1 MQLVAKRREHPS
13 DAKGI
18 EVLRQAFV
26 SAWYAILPPVVWLAF
41 FISVPISSFA
51 FLAVRECDC
60 FWLYDDVG
68 TINGTIC
75 FSTADYSLRCPASAG
90 SYTYKQNATH
100 LPDSLSPEERALY
113 EETIV
118 AANVGIYMYAFGV
131 PAIFAGLLLYCRRNI
146 EGPLDPTRLSQ
157 ALSFLYSEYRDGFYA
172 WELLVTLQKQV
183 CLDPRLAGP
192 ALFWAD
198 SCLHVLLDVHRPLS
212 AFSHSQHFRPASQ
225 SNCS

>member
-1 MQLVAKRREHPS
+1 M
-13 DAKGI
+13 
-18 EVLRQAFV
+18 
-26 SAWYAILPPVVWLAF
+26 
-41 FISVPISSFA
+41 PISSFA

-68 TINGTIC
+68 TINETIC

-90 SYTYKQNATH
+90 SYKYQQNATH
-100 LPDSLSPEERALY
+100 LSDSLSHKELALY

-118 AANVGIYMYAFGV
+118 AAHVGIYMYAIGV

-146 EGPLDPTRLSQ
+146 EGPLDPTSLSQ

-183 CLDPRLAGP
+183 CPDTRLVGP
-192 ALFWAD
+192 ALFRAD
-198 SCLHVLLDVHRPLS
+198 SCLHVLLDVYRSLS
-212 AFSHSQHFRPASQ
+212 AFFHSQHFRPVSQ